1 MTKPPTPAD
10 TETREEAKDARG
22 KRASFASETTGIVV
36 GVDDGGAPVLP
47 PPERRLLLRYAD
59 QEGDRYD
66 YPHSPRTSGCSSTS
80 VQTTTGTNIVG
91 ETAVGERGEI
101 R

>member
-1 MTKPPTPAD
+1 MAKSPTPAD
-10 TETREEAKDARG
+10 TVTGEEAKEARLL
-22 KRASFASETTGIVV
+22 RASFASETTGIVV

-80 VQTTTGTNIVG
+80 VQTTTETNIVA
-91 ETAVGERGEI
+91 ETAVGRAG
-101 R
+101 RD